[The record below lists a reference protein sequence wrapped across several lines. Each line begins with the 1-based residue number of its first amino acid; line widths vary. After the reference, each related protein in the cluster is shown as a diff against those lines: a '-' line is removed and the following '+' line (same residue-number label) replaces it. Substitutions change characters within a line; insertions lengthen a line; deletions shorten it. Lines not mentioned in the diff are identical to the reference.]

1 MNVHLAPP
9 SALPGIS
16 PTRGEIG
23 WAYPLAPT
31 SIVWGDTI
39 RASISPLVGVRRT
52 GRDPRLDPGS
62 GRTEGGNAPSAGAL
76 CP

>member
-1 MNVHLAPP
+1 MYVHLVPP

-16 PTRGEIG
+16 PTGGEIG
-23 WAYPLAPT
+23 WSDPLAPT

-39 RASISPLVGVRRT
+39 RASISPLVGEM
-52 GRDPRLDPGS
+52 S
-62 GRTEGGNAPSAGAL
+62 GRAEGGDTPNARGL